1 MKNIRVLVVDDSPQN
16 RKVLSGILD
25 SAHGIEVVGAAAD
38 GEEAIERVVRLKPD
52 LITLDLE
59 MPRMDGFTFLRWLMR
74 TVPTPVLVIS
84 SRADDRS
91 VITALEFGAVD
102 FLPKPVSPENLE
114 ELGPDLI
121 EKARFFA
128 GVEISKVGRSM
139 DLLRQVV
146 PLSAPKEKQT
156 PAGQGMDLVAIGAS
170 TGGPPA
176 VQAILANLPKEFPSA
191 IAVSQHM
198 PPVFTRFFAERL
210 DKLCAISVK
219 EAREGDPLLPG
230 TALIAPGG
238 YHMSFKRTEGG
249 VAATLKEA
257 VAQDKFAPS
266 VDAMMRSAA
275 LNFGKRAMGVIL
287 TGMGNDGR
295 EGMSL
300 IRGLGGRT
308 IAESPETAV
317 IYGMPKEAVEAG
329 AVEKSMPLD
338 KIAAEILRICV

>member
-1 MKNIRVLVVDDSPQN
+1 
-16 RKVLSGILD
+16 
-25 SAHGIEVVGAAAD
+25 
-38 GEEAIERVVRLKPD
+38 
-52 LITLDLE
+52 
-59 MPRMDGFTFLRWLMR
+59 
-74 TVPTPVLVIS
+74 
-84 SRADDRS
+84 
-91 VITALEFGAVD
+91 
-102 FLPKPVSPENLE
+102 
-114 ELGPDLI
+114 
-121 EKARFFA
+121 
-128 GVEISKVGRSM
+128 
-139 DLLRQVV
+139 
-146 PLSAPKEKQT
+146 
-156 PAGQGMDLVAIGAS
+156 VAIGAS

-176 VQAILANLPKEFPSA
+176 VQAILASLPKEFPSA

-249 VAATLKEA
+249 VAATLKQA

-275 LNFGKRAMGVIL
+275 LNFGKRAMGIIL

-338 KIAAEILRICV
+338 KIAAEILKICV

>member
-1 MKNIRVLVVDDSPQN
+1 MKKIKVLVVDDSPQN
-16 RKVLSGILD
+16 RKVLSGMLG
-25 SAHGIEVVGAAAD
+25 SAHGIEVIGSAAD

-74 TVPTPVLVIS
+74 SAPTPVLVIS

-139 DLLRQVV
+139 DLLRQVGPPNV
-146 PLSAPKEKQT
+146 PKYRQA
-156 PAGQGMDLVAIGAS
+156 PAGQGMDLVTIGAS

-176 VQAILANLPKEFPSA
+176 VQAILASLPKEFPSA

-219 EAREGDPLLPG
+219 EAQEGDPLLPG

-249 VAATLKEA
+249 VAATLKQA
-257 VAQDKFAPS
+257 VAEDKFSPS

-275 LNFGKRAMGVIL
+275 VNFGKRTMGVIL

-295 EGMSL
+295 EGMTL

>member
-25 SAHGIEVVGAAAD
+25 SARGTEVVGSAAD

-74 TVPTPVLVIS
+74 SVPTPVLVIS

-128 GVEISKVGRSM
+128 GIEISRVSRSM
-139 DLLRQVV
+139 DLLRQVG
-146 PLSAPKEKQT
+146 PPSAPKERRT

-176 VQAILANLPKEFPSA
+176 VQAILANLPREFPSA

-249 VAATLKEA
+249 VAATLKQA

-275 LNFGKRAMGVIL
+275 LNFGKRAMGIIL

-338 KIAAEILRICV
+338 KIAAEILKICV

>member
-1 MKNIRVLVVDDSPQN
+1 MKKIKVLVVDDSPQN
-16 RKVLSGILD
+16 RKVLSGILG
-25 SAHGIEVVGAAAD
+25 SAHGIEVIGSAAD

-74 TVPTPVLVIS
+74 SAPTPVLVIS

-114 ELGPDLI
+114 ELGPDLV

-139 DLLRQVV
+139 DLLRQVG
-146 PLSAPKEKQT
+146 PPNALKGKH
-156 PAGQGMDLVAIGAS
+156 AGQGMDLVTIGAS

-176 VQAILANLPKEFPSA
+176 VQAILASLPRKFPSA

-219 EAREGDPLLPG
+219 EACEGDPLLPG
-230 TALIAPGG
+230 SALIAPGG

-249 VAATLKEA
+249 VAATLKQA
-257 VAQDKFAPS
+257 VAEDKFSPS

-275 LNFGKRAMGVIL
+275 VNFGKRTMGVIL
-287 TGMGNDGR
+287 TGMGSDGR

>member
-1 MKNIRVLVVDDSPQN
+1 MKNIKVLVVDDSPQN
-16 RKVLSGILD
+16 RKVLSGILG
-25 SAHGIEVVGAAAD
+25 SAHGIEVVGTAAD

-74 TVPTPVLVIS
+74 SAPTPVLVIS

-102 FLPKPVSPENLE
+102 FLPKPVSPENLA
-114 ELGPDLI
+114 ELGPDLVD
-121 EKARFFA
+121 KARFFA
-128 GVEISKVGRSM
+128 GVEISKVEKSM
-139 DLLRQVV
+139 DLLRQVA
-146 PLSAPKEKQT
+146 PSSAPRDRQT
-156 PAGQGMDLVAIGAS
+156 PAGQGMDLVTIGAS

-176 VQAILANLPKEFPSA
+176 VQAILASLPKEFPSA

-219 EAREGDPLLPG
+219 EACEGDPLLPG
-230 TALIAPGG
+230 SALIAPGG

-249 VAATLKEA
+249 VAATLKQA
-257 VAQDKFAPS
+257 VAEDKFSPS
-266 VDAMMRSAA
+266 VDTMMRSAA
-275 LNFGKRAMGVIL
+275 VNFGKRTMGVIL

-338 KIAAEILRICV
+338 KIAAEILRLCV